1 MATSDEERVRRGDLV
16 EMPDGTLRRRP
27 RRAYAALLGL
37 LFFAVASAVLLVYAE
52 DVRDWGHLPDTAFV
66 YVAGFVLGIVA
77 LLFLVNVILIFL
89 RVGWAGRVVGTLL
102 VMALIGV
109 GVGMT
114 FGSGKW
120 DAFGVQFDGFLRP
133 SFRWSKTL
141 GDLPGALSNDSV
153 RPVGGDVAP
162 SEEVRTL
169 ASDEGQGNGEA
180 ALAGEPE
187 WPGFLGPNRDG
198 VTVDPGLATDWEAS
212 PPELLWKRDVGE
224 GWSSFAVWGN
234 RFYTQ
239 EQRGPKEYVACY
251 DLAAGEPVW
260 AAFRETRHAEALGGV
275 GPRATPT
282 IADGKVYAAGATGF
296 LLCLDALTGAEVW
309 SVNVRKIVGISDAE
323 DVAAVSWGRAASPLV
338 VDGKVYIPGG
348 GRAGER
354 ALLLCLDAATGRVLW
369 KGGDDQI
376 SYVSP
381 SLAVIDDMRQVLA
394 VGENAVYG
402 FEADGGKL
410 LWQQPWRGSSSGDAT
425 CSQPHLLS
433 SQRVMIS
440 KGYGYGALC
449 FRVAKVGGFRVAKVE
464 GTEDWIADPIWANK
478 RVLGTKFTNFVVRDG
493 HAYGLSDG
501 VLQCVAIEDGEEVW
515 RDGRYGHGQ
524 ILLAGDLPGVA
535 GEQTGG
541 LLLVQGEQ
549 GEIAA
554 VEATPD
560 EFRELGRFQ
569 ALEGKTWNN
578 PVLVGDRLLVRNSA
592 EMAAY
597 RMPLKQRLD

>member
-1 MATSDEERVRRGDLV
+1 MAKRDEEAIRRGDLV

-37 LFFAVASAVLLVYAE
+37 LFFSVASAVLLLYAE
-52 DVRDWGHLPDTAFV
+52 PIRDWGQLPDTAFV
-66 YVAGFVLGIVA
+66 HVVGFILGIVA
-77 LLFLVNVILIFL
+77 LIFLVNVVLIFL
-89 RVGWAGRVVGTLL
+89 RVGWVGRVAFTLL
-102 VMALIGV
+102 VMALVGV

-120 DAFGVQFDGFLRP
+120 DAFGIQFDGFMRP

-141 GDLPGALSNDSV
+141 GDLPGALTDEPV
-153 RPVGGDVAP
+153 RPVGGDVVP
-162 SEEVRTL
+162 GEEVRTL
-169 ASDEGQGNGEA
+169 DNDDGDTPAPPA
-180 ALAGEPE
+180 FAGEPE
-187 WPGFLGPNRDG
+187 WPGFLGQNRDG
-198 VTVDPGLATDWEAS
+198 VTVDPGLVTDWEVS

-224 GWSSFAVWGN
+224 GWSSFAVWGK

-251 DLAAGEPVW
+251 DLATGEPVW

-282 IADGKVYAAGATGF
+282 LAEGRVYAAGATGY
-296 LLCLDALTGAEVW
+296 LLCLDAATGADVW
-309 SVNVRKIVGISDAE
+309 SVNVREIVGISDAE

-338 VDGKVYIPGG
+338 IDGKVYIPCG
-348 GRAGER
+348 GREGER
-354 ALLLCLDAATGRVLW
+354 ALLLCLDAATGDVLW

-381 SLAVIDDMRQVLA
+381 CLAVIDDVRHVLA

-433 SQRVMIS
+433 SQRVLIS

-449 FRVAKVGGFRVAKVE
+449 FRVAKVE
-464 GTEDWIADPIWANK
+464 GTEDWIADPIWSNK
-478 RVLGTKFTNFVVRDG
+478 RVLGTKFTNFVVRGD

-501 VLQCVAIEDGEEVW
+501 VLQCVAVEDGKEAW

-524 ILLAGDLPGVA
+524 VLLVGD
-535 GEQTGG
+535 

-549 GEIAA
+549 GEVAA

-560 EFRELGRFQ
+560 EFRELSRFQ

>member
-1 MATSDEERVRRGDLV
+1 MAKSDEEQVRRGELV
-16 EMPDGTLRRRP
+16 EMPDGTLRPRP

-37 LFFAVASAVLLVYAE
+37 LFFSVASAVLLLYAE
-52 DVRDWGHLPDTAFV
+52 NIRDWGQLPDTAFV
-66 YVAGFVLGIVA
+66 HVVGFILGIVA
-77 LLFLVNVILIFL
+77 LLFLVNVVLIFL
-89 RVGWAGRVVGTLL
+89 RVRWFGRVIGTLL
-102 VMALIGV
+102 VLALIGV

-120 DAFGVQFDGFLRP
+120 DAFGVQFDGFMRP
-133 SFRWSKTL
+133 SFRWSKSL
-141 GDLPGALSNDSV
+141 GDLPGVFEGKPV

-162 SEEVRTL
+162 GEEV
-169 ASDEGQGNGEA
+169 G
-180 ALAGEPE
+180 ALDNDREPTAPPARVGEPE

-198 VTVDPGLATDWEAS
+198 VTVDPGLVTNWEAS

-224 GWSSFAVWGN
+224 GWSSFAVWGD
-234 RFYTQ
+234 RIFTQ

-251 DLAAGEPVW
+251 ELATGEPIW
-260 AAFRETRHAEALGGV
+260 AAFRETRHSEALGGV
-275 GPRATPT
+275 GPRSTPT
-282 IADGKVYAAGATGF
+282 LADGKVYAAGATGF
-296 LLCLDALTGAEVW
+296 LLCLDAATGADVW
-309 SVNVRKIVGISDAE
+309 SVNVREIVGISDAE

-338 VDGKVYIPGG
+338 VGGKVYIPGG
-348 GRAGER
+348 GREGER
-354 ALLLCLDAATGRVLW
+354 ALLLCLDAATGEVLW

-381 SLAVIDDMRQVLA
+381 SLAFIDDVRQVLA

-402 FEADGGKL
+402 FEADNGKL

-449 FRVAKVGGFRVAKVE
+449 FRVAKVE
-464 GTEDWIADPIWANK
+464 GTEDWIADPIWTNK
-478 RVLGTKFTNFVVRDG
+478 RVLGTKFTNFVVREG

-501 VLQCVAIEDGEEVW
+501 VLQCVAIETGKEVW

-524 ILLAGDLPGVA
+524 VLLAGD
-535 GEQTGG
+535 

-549 GEIAA
+549 GEFAA

-597 RMPLKQRLD
+597 RLPLKQRGD